1 MTENRT
7 PQFAL
12 RIRITAT
19 PDSDVF
25 AEYDVRR
32 FRVGD
37 VYEVPVRLATLLIIS
52 GYAES
57 AAGVAPPAAEA
68 ADFGGAKYPRAP
80 KEP

>member
-1 MTENRT
+1 M
-7 PQFAL
+7 

-19 PDSDVF
+19 PDADAF

-57 AAGVAPPAAEA
+57 ATGIVHAAEA
-68 ADFGGAKYPRAP
+68 ADFSSTNFLRGKQKP
-80 KEP
+80 